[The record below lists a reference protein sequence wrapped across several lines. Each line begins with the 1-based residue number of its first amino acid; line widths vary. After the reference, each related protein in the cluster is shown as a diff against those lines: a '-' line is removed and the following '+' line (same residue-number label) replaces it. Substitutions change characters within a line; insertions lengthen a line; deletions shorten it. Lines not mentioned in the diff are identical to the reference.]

1 MTSQQKRRFSF
12 YIESSVDSPPCS
24 PAGTFSPKRV
34 KGFSGMEPGRCQHI
48 YISIIHTYNIYT
60 KICDIIYI
68 YILYIYIHV
77 IVILGMDHQPAF
89 SCCNFHGT
97 GTNSWRASARTAC
110 PEVARPRAQRPI
122 SPAVRWIQQRD
133 PVTRMR

>member
-68 YILYIYIHV
+68 LYIYIHV

-89 SCCNFHGT
+89 SVAISMAQVQTLGGHRREQLVRRWHARGPS
-97 GTNSWRASARTAC
+97 GPSLLQSVGSNSEIR
-110 PEVARPRAQRPI
+110 
-122 SPAVRWIQQRD
+122 
-133 PVTRMR
+133 

>member
-1 MTSQQKRRFSF
+1 MCRRLFINIRI
-12 YIESSVDSPPCS
+12 YIYVDSPPCS

-68 YILYIYIHV
+68 LYIYTRNSYIRNGSSTS
-77 IVILGMDHQPAF
+77 LF
-89 SCCNFHGT
+89 CCNFHGT